1 VYLGLTLLTMN
12 IPGMVTT
19 EQAAEV
25 LGVKKES
32 IYIYVR
38 RLDGFPQPLKVGR
51 TLLFNEEALKSWR
64 AEHPAR
70 RREGKSGG
78 NE

>member
-1 VYLGLTLLTMN
+1 MN

-19 EQAAEV
+19 DQAAEI

-38 RLDGFPQPLKVGR
+38 RLEGFPQPTKLGR
-51 TLLFNEEALKSWR
+51 TLLFEEEALRAWR
-64 AEHPAR
+64 ADHPAR
-70 RREGKSGG
+70 PRSDQGD
-78 NE
+78 